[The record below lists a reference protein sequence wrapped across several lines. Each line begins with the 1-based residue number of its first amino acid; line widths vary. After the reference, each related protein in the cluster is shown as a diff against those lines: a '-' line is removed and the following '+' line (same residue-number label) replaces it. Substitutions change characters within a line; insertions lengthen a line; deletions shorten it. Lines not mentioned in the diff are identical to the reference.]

1 MASRGRLPAAYV
13 MVMMTAMASSFV
25 VAFTITSTSSGMI
38 HTRRC
43 TSHFASTNE
52 DDSATILSDYMA
64 KSHTEK
70 LRAIQAVEER
80 KNSEITALKLEINK
94 LMSSSSSTSS
104 LSSSSSTASIAP
116 PTTLV
121 VANDSSSSEI
131 VEMENKLT
139 TYQNWM
145 AKYIVNAQNQK
156 LLGMSSTKQPT
167 CDTFYFVFIHLS
179 CVFFNYNHLYYC
191 STFSHTSREGG

>member
-1 MASRGRLPAAYV
+1 MSAPICTMASRRRLPAAYV

-25 VAFTITSTSSGMI
+25 VAFTIISTSSGMI

-52 DDSATILSDYMA
+52 DDSATIMSDYMA
-64 KSHTEK
+64 
-70 LRAIQAVEER
+70 QAVEER

-116 PTTLV
+116 
-121 VANDSSSSEI
+121 SSSSEI

-179 CVFFNYNHLYYC
+179 CVF
-191 STFSHTSREGG
+191 

>member
-1 MASRGRLPAAYV
+1 MARFV

-25 VAFTITSTSSGMI
+25 VAFTTNTISSGMI

-43 TSHFASTNE
+43 TSHFATTNE
-52 DDSATILSDYMA
+52 DDYYSANIMSDYMA

-80 KNSEITALKLEINK
+80 KNSEINALKLEINK
-94 LMSSSSSTSS
+94 LMSSSNSTSS

-116 PTTLV
+116 PRTLV

-139 TYQNWM
+139 AYQDWM

-156 LLGMSSTKQPT
+156 LLGMSCTKQP
-167 CDTFYFVFIHLS
+167 FEFPPAAMYNARRVIHYFVFIHLS
-179 CVFFNYNHLYYC
+179 YIYDYLFNLF
-191 STFSHTSREGG
+191 TVV